1 MSYYE
6 RLYEGYVSDVDKLDK
21 DIDLATFIDM
31 DRIDEECQAHPAV
44 FVRWGILVAVAET
57 KYREHK
63 DHTNQLVWHAAMSY
77 ARENTPDYG
86 VKPTETRLKEI
97 AYQSYEYQ
105 QALGTLRKLG
115 DILDK
120 LKKVESALWK
130 KTTMLE
136 TLRHRQ
142 AREFGSTPREP
153 FQALHNWANNPRTY
167 EPASNGTSKPKE
179 TTEDLEAKAL
189 LALEKSNASRLG

>member
-6 RLYEGYVSDVDKLDK
+6 RLYAGYVADEDSLDA
-21 DIDLATFIDM
+21 DIAKACRIDM
-31 DRIDEECQAHPAV
+31 DKIDEECRDHASV
-44 FVRWGILVAVAET
+44 YVRWGILVSVAET

-63 DHTNQLVWHAAMSY
+63 DHTNQLIWPQAMSWS
-77 ARENTPDYG
+77 RETTPNYG
-86 VKPTETRLKEI
+86 VKPTETQIKEN
-97 AYQSYEYQ
+97 AYREETYQ

-115 DILDK
+115 DVLDK

-142 AREFGSTPREP
+142 AREFGSTPREHS
-153 FQALHNWANNPRTY
+153 ALHQWTNDPKTFI
-167 EPASNGTSKPKE
+167 PTNGAGTKKSIE
-179 TTEDLEAKAL
+179 ELEEAALKAM
-189 LALEKSNASRLG
+189 EKSNVAG